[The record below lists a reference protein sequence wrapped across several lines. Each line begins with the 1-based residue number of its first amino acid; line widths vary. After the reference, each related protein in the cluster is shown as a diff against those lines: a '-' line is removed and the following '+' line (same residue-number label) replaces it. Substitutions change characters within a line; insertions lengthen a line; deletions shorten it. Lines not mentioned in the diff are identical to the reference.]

1 MGFEMLYDIKS
12 KHDKGFLSTCDL
24 DVIKDSNGNK
34 QLKCIN
40 YWLGKVITFFAGP
53 QHTIN
58 ILDQVIQDTAQV
70 LRNEST
76 SPTIEELENVKGN
89 LNSIILKYAMNPSA
103 KTVDSLMRKKLN
115 NINLKIVQCDEK
127 IKNNISKLFEDCNN
141 FIHKDPRD
149 KIIIDDYF
157 YNYKNLYSIIK
168 ELDKFKKSE
177 DIENQLKKVNEKLLE
192 LQKDFYIVNPGK
204 RLFICENDFFISNE
218 ASFIRQSIVEQARAH
233 SWKDN
238 SPSFIQAPKALD
250 GFLKNP
256 KKFKIDEDNFQD
268 LLAFS
273 HEFEMPILKEKC
285 DQFLLGQIDV
295 LEIKEEKLLGDFY
308 ELATIYELPKSS
320 KQLLDLPLSRFPKS
334 HQAEIQKQKK
344 APPAFKKN
352 STSEMIERLV
362 STKIGSDVQLK
373 VGEEILH
380 VDSRALRNLSRGEKE
395 IELKDISPQAVKSL
409 IEYAYY
415 GAINTISSQVLAELW
430 MYTSNNAIIIPEFK
444 QYLAKNL
451 LDYISIK
458 EMGLVIDSL
467 DPNKYGEFVKVL
479 LKTLEEYTGFSL
491 KLNNEGNIDVIL
503 QQDITPQPEIFQLIE
518 DFSSRIKNLK
528 VTNDFIATA
537 DSLKSFLLKCNKVE
551 SLDID
556 YDFKVGL
563 RLMIA
568 SLPSIKKL
576 HLNINKTENF
586 KNFTPNFHLTHLESF
601 TYSGKDYLELSN
613 LLDQDTLSDLIELK
627 IPHMQNADTVNYF
640 LDQCSS
646 LETLEIYANSSNVNS
661 VFAKAQEL
669 KQLNVVGGNGEK
681 FLGNKEVVNYLR
693 NYSRNNIDLPTLFIQ
708 PSCKKIEAKIS
719 GIGLTSSKLEKAS
732 SNSREKAIALEGKL
746 NDQKTSDDTS
756 QKAADALLEYMNSGS
771 IVTISSEVLAELWE
785 YTLAMEPELANL
797 KKYLNNRLLDYI
809 PLDQMGKAI
818 NELDLEKQG
827 DFVKVLLTF
836 LEAHTGFSLK
846 LNNGRIEVILR
857 QNVEKQPKFFQFIDG
872 FSSRIK
878 DLKIT
883 RDFSATTDSLKPFLS
898 HCKNVESLDI
908 DYDFPGGLQMMIAS
922 LPSIKKLHLNINNT
936 ENYKDFS
943 PNIHLQNLES
953 FTYSGKD
960 YLKLSNLLDQDTL
973 TRLNELKIPHI
984 QKADTVN
991 YFLDQCPSL
1000 ETLEIYANSSNVNS
1014 VFAKAQ
1020 KLKCLN
1026 IVGGE
1031 RNHFIGKE
1039 VLNYARNN
1047 TQLLEL
1053 NLGPSCTNLDN
1064 SQLLKLKVDIKE
1076 RQTIRSS

>member
-1 MGFEMLYDIKS
+1 MLYDIKS
-12 KHDKGFLSTCDL
+12 KHAKGFLSTCDL

-53 QHTIN
+53 KHTIN

-89 LNSIILKYAMNPSA
+89 LNSIIRKYTMNPSA
-103 KTVDSLMRKKLN
+103 QKVDSLMREKFDD
-115 NINLKIVQCDEK
+115 INLKIVQCDVQ
-127 IKNNISKLFEDCNN
+127 IKNNISKLLEDCNN

-157 YNYKNLYSIIK
+157 YNYQKLYSIIK

-238 SPSFIQAPKALD
+238 SPSFIQAPKAMD

-273 HEFEMPILKEKC
+273 HEFEIPILKEKC
-285 DQFLLGQIDV
+285 DQFLLDQIEE
-295 LEIKEEKLLGDFY
+295 LNKTASLNKAEKEMLWDFY
-308 ELATIYELPKSS
+308 DLATTYELPKSS

-334 HQAEIQKQKK
+334 HQAEIQKHQK
-344 APPAFKKN
+344 APPAFKRY
-352 STSEMIERLV
+352 STGEMTESLV

-380 VDSRALRNLSRGEKE
+380 VDSRALRNLSGGEKE

-415 GAINTISSQVLAELW
+415 GAINTISPQVLAELW

-444 QYLAKNL
+444 QYLAINL
-451 LDYISIK
+451 LDYIPIK
-458 EMGLVIDSL
+458 KMGRVIDSL
-467 DPNKYGEFVKVL
+467 DPNKHGEFVTVL
-479 LKTLEEYTGFSL
+479 LETLEVYTGLSL
-491 KLNNEGNIDVIL
+491 KLNNEGKIDVIL
-503 QQDITPQPEIFQLIE
+503 QQNITAEPKIFQLIE
-518 DFSSRIKNLK
+518 GFSSRIKNLK

-537 DSLKSFLLKCNKVE
+537 DSLKSFLLKCKNVE
-551 SLDID
+551 YLDID
-556 YDFKVGL
+556 YDFPVGVQ
-563 RLMIA
+563 MIA

-576 HLNINKTENF
+576 YLNINKTENF
-586 KNFTPNFHLTHLESF
+586 KNINLNINLPNLESF
-601 TYSGKDYLELSN
+601 TYAGKDYLELSN
-613 LLDQDTLSDLIELK
+613 LLDQNTLSHLIELK
-627 IPHMQNADTVNYF
+627 ISHIQNADTVNNF
-640 LDQCSS
+640 LDQCPL

-681 FLGNKEVVNYLR
+681 FLGDKEVVNYLR
-693 NYSRNNIDLPTLFIQ
+693 NYSRNNIDPPTLFIQ

-719 GIGLTSSKLEKAS
+719 GIGLNSSKLEKAS

-756 QKAADALLEYMNSGS
+756 QKANDAILEYLNTGS
-771 IVTISSEVLAELWE
+771 IVTISPKVLAELWE

-818 NELDLEKQG
+818 NDLDLEKQG
-827 DFVKVLLTF
+827 DFVRVLLTF

-857 QNVEKQPKFFQFIDG
+857 QNVEEQPEFFQFIEG
-872 FSSRIK
+872 FSSGIK

-883 RDFSATTDSLKPFLS
+883 RDFIATTDSLNPFLS
-898 HCKNVESLDI
+898 NCKNVES
-908 DYDFPGGLQMMIAS
+908 
-922 LPSIKKLHLNINNT
+922 
-936 ENYKDFS
+936 
-943 PNIHLQNLES
+943 
-953 FTYSGKD
+953 
-960 YLKLSNLLDQDTL
+960 
-973 TRLNELKIPHI
+973 
-984 QKADTVN
+984 
-991 YFLDQCPSL
+991 
-1000 ETLEIYANSSNVNS
+1000 
-1014 VFAKAQ
+1014 
-1020 KLKCLN
+1020 
-1026 IVGGE
+1026 
-1031 RNHFIGKE
+1031 
-1039 VLNYARNN
+1039 
-1047 TQLLEL
+1047 
-1053 NLGPSCTNLDN
+1053 
-1064 SQLLKLKVDIKE
+1064 
-1076 RQTIRSS
+1076 